1 MIDDTLQAVRS
12 NDQLIAGVARQENIL
27 AINAK
32 IEAARAGDLGRGFSV
47 VANAINELSQQTG
60 TAAVQISESVDN
72 LANWVLEIAE
82 ESQNI
87 AAQAAEV
94 IDKATESDVNLSQLQ
109 STLKTSQ
116 GQMSK
121 IAADIAHMRNAVARF
136 GPSVTDIDSS
146 IQETTEGISVARART
161 DRLVDIA

>member
-1 MIDDTLQAVRS
+1 MIDDTRQAVRS

-47 VANAINELSQQTG
+47 VANAINELSQQIG

-109 STLKTSQ
+109 TSQ